1 MRGRPQENALGG
13 DEHNCWLAAGGAK
26 KEAARWL
33 LCCIIVLYFLIGFRV
48 FILGN
53 EKKH

>member
-1 MRGRPQENALGG
+1 MRGRPQENALVEDEHTSWPADGG
-13 DEHNCWLAAGGAK
+13 DK
-26 KEAARWL
+26 KEAVRWL
-33 LCCIIVLYFLIGFRV
+33 LCCIIVLYFLIGFSV